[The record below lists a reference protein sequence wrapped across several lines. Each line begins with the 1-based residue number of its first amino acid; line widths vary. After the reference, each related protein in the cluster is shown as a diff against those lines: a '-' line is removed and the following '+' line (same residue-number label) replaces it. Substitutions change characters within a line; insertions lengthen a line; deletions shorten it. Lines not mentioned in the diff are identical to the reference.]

1 MGAGCKGGGGESGGG
16 GGGCRERWEPN
27 KSSKE
32 RCFCLMSLE
41 NSRRPLVEGGE
52 GCGEVLL
59 GGGGWGLGL
68 TAGGGGTHRLC
79 KWKKSQM

>member
-16 GGGCRERWEPN
+16 DGGCRERWEPN

-41 NSRRPLVEGGE
+41 NSRRPLVEGGD
-52 GCGEVLL
+52 GRGEMA
-59 GGGGWGLGL
+59 GGLGL

-79 KWKKSQM
+79 KKKKGQM